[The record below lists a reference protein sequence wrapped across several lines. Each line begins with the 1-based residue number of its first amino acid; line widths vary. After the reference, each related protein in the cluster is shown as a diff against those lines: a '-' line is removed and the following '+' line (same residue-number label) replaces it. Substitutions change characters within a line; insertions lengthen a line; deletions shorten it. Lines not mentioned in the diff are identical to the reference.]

1 MSLSSNPSGQASF
14 FDAGLNMTE
23 KRFDRLIGGLWTNLS
38 EGRFRFIM
46 VKDQRWE
53 WIEGKPSPSL
63 VQQS

>member
-1 MSLSSNPSGQASF
+1 
-14 FDAGLNMTE
+14 MTE